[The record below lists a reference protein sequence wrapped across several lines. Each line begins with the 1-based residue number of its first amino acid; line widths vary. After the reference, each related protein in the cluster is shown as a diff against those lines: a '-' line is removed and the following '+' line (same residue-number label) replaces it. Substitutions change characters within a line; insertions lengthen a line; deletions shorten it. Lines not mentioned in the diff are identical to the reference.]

1 MTALEEAPPTAPD
14 IADDGDLE
22 SFGYRPQLHRSI
34 GSYGSF
40 AAGFSFVSILT
51 TVFQLFSFGFG
62 FGGPSFFW
70 TWPIVFGGQILVAL
84 CFSELAAR
92 YPISG
97 CIYQWATRLGGTLW
111 GWVAGWLML
120 VAQVVTVAAAA
131 IAMQIVLPAIWS
143 GFEVFP
149 DPTANAVLLGSSLL
163 VLTTVINA
171 VGVRLMSIINSV
183 GVTCELVGVVLLCIA
198 LFSKAERGP
207 GVVLHTGAG
216 LGSGG
221 GYLWSFIISG
231 LMAAYVM
238 VGFDSAGELSEET
251 RQPRRT
257 APRTILRALVVSGI
271 GGAFMLLATLMA
283 APSVT
288 DGALG
293 DPARGLPYVLTSR
306 LGDTLG
312 RIFLVDV
319 AIAVTVCTLA
329 IQTATTRMMFSMAR
343 DRVLPFSSALSR
355 VNRRTGTPILPAVL
369 VGVLAVGLLVL
380 NVGNAAVFLAL
391 SSVCIMLLYIAYLM
405 VTVPMLVRRLRGGW
419 TPSVGH
425 FSLGRWGI
433 PVNIVAIVWGT
444 GMAVNLGW
452 PRAKVFGTE
461 WYLQF
466 FPELFLAGAL
476 LLGAAAYAGQR
487 RQLRR
492 DAHDLDPAP
501 SFGALA
507 VEAAE

>member
-1 MTALEEAPPTAPD
+1 MTALEEAPSTAPD
-14 IADDGDLE
+14 VADDSDLE

-92 YPISG
+92 YPLSG
-97 CIYQWATRLGGTLW
+97 CIYQWATRLGGALW
-111 GWVAGWLML
+111 GWIAGWLML

-143 GFEVFP
+143 GFEVFA
-149 DPTANAVLLGSSLL
+149 DPTANAVLLGSALL
-163 VLTTVINA
+163 VVTTVINA
-171 VGVRLMSIINSV
+171 VGIRLMSIINSV
-183 GVTCELVGVVLLCIA
+183 GVTCELVGVVLLCVA
-198 LFSKAERGP
+198 LFSKAQRGP

-216 LGSGG
+216 VGSGA

-271 GGAFMLLATLMA
+271 GGAFMLMATLMA

-312 RIFLVDV
+312 RAFLIDV

-329 IQTATTRMMFSMAR
+329 IQTATTRMIFSMAR

-355 VNRRTGTPILPAVL
+355 VNRRTGAPILPAIL

-419 TPSVGH
+419 SHSDGF
-425 FSLGRWGI
+425 FSLGRWGV
-433 PVNIVAIVWGT
+433 PVNVIAIAWGT

-452 PRAKVFGTE
+452 PRAKVFGSD
-461 WYLQF
+461 WYLQY
-466 FPELFLAGAL
+466 FPELFLVGTL

-487 RQLRR
+487 RQLRW
-492 DAHDLDPAP
+492 DAAELDPEP
-501 SFGALA
+501 SVRALA
-507 VEAAE
+507 VETAE